1 MVAPIGNLGSG
12 AVGGSPGASAGTS
25 MGASFALD
33 AQALSALQIKAK
45 GAPDKALKQAATQ
58 FEAVFMN
65 MLLKSMRD
73 TVPKDG
79 AMESE
84 ATRTYTSMMDQ
95 QLTQNMASKGIG
107 LADLIVK
114 QLSRQMGTAGAGVT
128 PAATPAL
135 DKAAALQKLRDTLGA
150 ATATDKAPQAQ
161 QFVQTMLPYAQAAE
175 RSTGIP
181 ARHILAQA
189 ALESGWGK
197 SEPRAS
203 DGTLSHNL
211 FGIKAGRD
219 WTGPVAETTTTEFV
233 NGVAQKVTQRFRAYA
248 SYADSFADHARLL
261 TNNPRYRGV
270 LSQGNDA
277 AGFGAALQQA
287 GYATD
292 PRYAEK
298 ITRIIQGNLGGIVS

>member
-1 MVAPIGNLGSG
+1 MFTSAGNTLSS
-12 AVGGSPGASAGTS
+12 SPGTS

-33 AQALSALQIKAK
+33 AQALSSLQMKAK

-84 ATRTYTSMMDQ
+84 ATRMYTSILDQ
-95 QLTQNMASKGIG
+95 QLTQNMAGKGIG

-114 QLSRQMGTAGAGVT
+114 QLSRQMG
-128 PAATPAL
+128 AASQPVAAPPV
-135 DKAAALQKLRDTLGA
+135 DKASALQKLRDTLGA
-150 ATATDKAPQAQ
+150 ATGVDKAPQAQ
-161 QFVQTMLPYAQAAE
+161 QFVQTMLPHAQAAE
-175 RSTGIP
+175 RASGIP

-189 ALESGWGK
+189 ALESGWGR
-197 SEPRAS
+197 SEPHAS
-203 DGTLSHNL
+203 DGTPSRNL
-211 FGIKAGRD
+211 FGIKAGRE

-233 NGVAQKVTQRFRAYA
+233 NGVAQKLTQRFRAYG
-248 SYADSFADHARLL
+248 SYAESFADHARLM
-261 TNNPRYRGV
+261 TNNPRYRSV

-298 ITRIIQGNLGGIVS
+298 ITRIIQSSLGGVTT

>member
-1 MVAPIGNLGSG
+1 MFTPAGNTLST
-12 AVGGSPGASAGTS
+12 SAGTS
-25 MGASFALD
+25 MGPSFALD
-33 AQALSALQIKAK
+33 AQALSSLQMKAR

-73 TVPKDG
+73 TIPKDG

-84 ATRTYTSMMDQ
+84 ATRMYTSILDQ
-95 QLTQNMASKGIG
+95 QLTQNMAGKGIG

-114 QLSRQMGTAGAGVT
+114 QLSRQMGTASQPV
-128 PAATPAL
+128 AAPPV
-135 DKAAALQKLRDTLGA
+135 DKASALQKLRDTLGA
-150 ATATDKAPQAQ
+150 ATGADKAPQAQ
-161 QFVQTMLPYAQAAE
+161 QFVQNMLPHAQAAE
-175 RSTGIP
+175 RASGIP

-197 SEPRAS
+197 SEPHAS
-203 DGTLSHNL
+203 DGTPSRNL
-211 FGIKAGRD
+211 FGIKAGRE

-233 NGVAQKVTQRFRAYA
+233 NGVAQKLTQRFRAYG
-248 SYADSFADHARLL
+248 SYAESFADHARLM

-298 ITRIIQGNLGGIVS
+298 ITRIIQSSLGGVTT

>member
-1 MVAPIGNLGSG
+1 MVAPAGNSLGLSQ
-12 AVGGSPGASAGTS
+12 SSS

-33 AQALSALQIKAK
+33 AQALSSLQLKAK
-45 GAPDKALKQAATQ
+45 GSPDKALKQAATQ

-79 AMESE
+79 AMESD
-84 ATRTYTSMMDQ
+84 ATRMYTGMMDQ
-95 QLTQNMASKGIG
+95 QLAQNMAGGKGLG

-114 QLSRQMGTAGAGVT
+114 QLSRQMGGAAPANSTT
-128 PAATPAL
+128 PAPAV
-135 DKAAALQKLRDTLGA
+135 DRAAALQKLRETLGA
-150 ATATDKAPQAQ
+150 ATGADRAPRAQ
-161 QFVQTMLPYAQAAE
+161 EFVQNMLPHAQAAE
-175 RSTGIP
+175 RATGIP

-189 ALESGWGK
+189 ALESGWGR

-203 DGTLSHNL
+203 DGTPSRNL

-233 NGVAQKVTQRFRAYA
+233 NGSAQKVTQRFRAYA
-248 SYADSFADHARLL
+248 SYAESFADHARLM

-270 LSQGNDA
+270 LAQGNDA

-298 ITRIIQGNLGGIVS
+298 LTRIIQGNLGGVVT

>member
-1 MVAPIGNLGSG
+1 MFTSAGNTLSS
-12 AVGGSPGASAGTS
+12 SPGTS

-33 AQALSALQIKAK
+33 AQALSSLQMKAK

-84 ATRTYTSMMDQ
+84 ATRMYTSILDQ
-95 QLTQNMASKGIG
+95 QLTQNMAGKGIG

-114 QLSRQMGTAGAGVT
+114 QLSRQMG
-128 PAATPAL
+128 AASQPVAAPPV
-135 DKAAALQKLRDTLGA
+135 DKASALQKLRDTLGA
-150 ATATDKAPQAQ
+150 ATGADKAPQAQ
-161 QFVQTMLPYAQAAE
+161 QFVQTMLPHAQAAE
-175 RSTGIP
+175 RASGIP

-189 ALESGWGK
+189 ALESGWGR
-197 SEPRAS
+197 SEPHAS
-203 DGTLSHNL
+203 DGTPSRNL
-211 FGIKAGRD
+211 FGIKAGRE

-233 NGVAQKVTQRFRAYA
+233 NGVAQKLTQRFRAYG
-248 SYADSFADHARLL
+248 SYAESFADHARLM
-261 TNNPRYRGV
+261 TNNPRYRSV

-298 ITRIIQGNLGGIVS
+298 ITRIIQSSLGGVTT